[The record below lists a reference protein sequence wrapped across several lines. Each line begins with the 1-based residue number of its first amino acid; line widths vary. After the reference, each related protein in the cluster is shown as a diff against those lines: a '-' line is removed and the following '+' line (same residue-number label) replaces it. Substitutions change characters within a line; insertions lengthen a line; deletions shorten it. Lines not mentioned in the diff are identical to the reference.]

1 MSSIAVVSVTAIPV
15 LSPFWILAAG
25 AGAAVAASRFAL
37 DVYAD
42 YKDAKKNA
50 QMAAF
55 VASLRNNLKNTVAE
69 FKSDIDNLQDG
80 SSDHLLEKLS
90 HIETFDHTIQLAN
103 TQQAVQEAVIKFG
116 QHYSALKAEIEAI
129 KVEQRQTQKAKTKKT
144 ETIKATAT
152 EFAGH
157 QPTPVTTATI
167 DTAQQT
173 EQRHVRQPET
183 TLQPIGGKGE
193 REEIVAEAWQFYNR
207 IRDIDPDYV
216 SELTPLANEIDDCP
230 YSQRL
235 QLIRTTMKLHYG
247 KIKAIMAE
255 TNSFRDMLEKLL
267 GYASQYDGAAE
278 VSPTI
283 ETLFSQKYINRQQ
296 YDNGV
301 AQLTEFVAKAEERI
315 ARQRLIRQLKDNIE
329 SLGYA
334 IAAGTDTAS
343 TDVEALASDLLLKID
358 TGQIVYIDTQWQD
371 YKVMLKLNKDAEL
384 TTRLIRLVQ
393 SQQQTQDVPTNQR
406 QRDMEIA
413 RKWCEDYDKFL
424 EKLQQEH
431 LSLGL
436 RLRKEPQEQDIL
448 YVVDNRQQTNKR
460 KQEKTDSSAHNTVR
474 TAD

>member
-1 MSSIAVVSVTAIPV
+1 MSSIAVVSVMATPV

-42 YKDAKKNA
+42 YKDAKKST
-50 QMAAF
+50 QRAAF
-55 VASLRNNLKNTVAE
+55 VASLRDNLKNTVAE
-69 FKSDIDNLQDG
+69 FKSDIDNLHADN
-80 SSDHLLEKLS
+80 SDHLLEKLS
-90 HIETFDHTIQLAN
+90 QIEAFDRTLQLAN

-116 QHYSALKAEIEAI
+116 QHYGALKAEIEAI
-129 KVEQRQTQKAKTKKT
+129 KVEQRQTRKT
-144 ETIKATAT
+144 EAQKTESINAATT
-152 EFAGH
+152 ELTGH
-157 QPTPVTTATI
+157 HPTPVTAATI

-173 EQRHVRQPET
+173 EQRHMRQAET
-183 TLQPIGGKGE
+183 TPIGGKGE
-193 REEIVAEAWQFYNR
+193 REEIVAEAWLFYNR

-216 SELTPLANEIDDCP
+216 SELTPLANELDDCP

-247 KIKAIMAE
+247 KVKALAAE

-315 ARQRLIRQLKDNIE
+315 ARQRLIRKLKDNIE

-334 IAAGTDTAS
+334 IAAGDDAAS
-343 TDVEALASDLLLKID
+343 PDVESLTSDLLLKID
-358 TGQIVYIDTQWQD
+358 NGQVVYIDTQWQD
-371 YKVMLKLNKDAEL
+371 YKVMLKLNQNAEL
-384 TTRLIRLVQ
+384 TTRLVKLVQ

-424 EKLQQEH
+424 EKFRQEH

-448 YVVDNRQQTNKR
+448 YIVDNRQQIDKHR
-460 KQEKTDSSAHNTVR
+460 QEKTDSSAHNTVR